1 MKTGFTTL
9 LLLVIA
15 SSLLQSGCAHRTC
28 CTGTGPA
35 DAKPA
40 SAANAKPAAAADKTA
55 VPPPESRPALT
66 NMEDRVGYAIGMSI
80 GNNLKRTKFD
90 VNLDALM
97 EGVRDVLADREPRM
111 TEQQAQGAIMD
122 YQKQKQHE
130 LVLQNLK
137 EGEAFLAENKNKE
150 GVKVQPVTLPDGT
163 TAELQYKV
171 ITEGTGEIPKSNDT
185 VSVNFRG
192 TLINGTEFDSTAKR
206 GGRPYK
212 FVVDQANIT
221 RGLSEALQIMK
232 VGSKWQLVIPA
243 SLAYNER
250 PLRAIPPGSTLIY
263 ELELLSIDRPKP
275 LTSDIIR
282 VPSAEEMKAGAK
294 VEVIKAEDAER
305 MAAAQTNSQ
314 VNPATG
320 DKK

>member
-1 MKTGFTTL
+1 
-9 LLLVIA
+9 
-15 SSLLQSGCAHRTC
+15 
-28 CTGTGPA
+28 
-35 DAKPA
+35 
-40 SAANAKPAAAADKTA
+40 
-55 VPPPESRPALT
+55 
-66 NMEDRVGYAIGMSI
+66 
-80 GNNLKRTKFD
+80 
-90 VNLDALM
+90 
-97 EGVRDVLADREPRM
+97 
-111 TEQQAQGAIMD
+111 MD

-192 TLINGTEFDSTAKR
+192 TLINGTEFDSTARR